1 MIIQDIWAGIGP
13 SIWSPAVDALKGPRL
28 HVIVVDIHSMASFS
42 VRMPLPVED
51 GDVTAENQEVGAVF
65 QE

>member
-28 HVIVVDIHSMASFS
+28 HVIVVDINSMALGPSAW
-42 VRMPLPVED
+42 PPVED

>member
-28 HVIVVDIHSMASFS
+28 HVIVVDINSVASYS
-42 VRMPLPVED
+42 AWLPVED